1 MRVTSVFKKLIQ
13 LDHTVVTNVAFEAEG
28 IVVDVKPTWQLGR
41 CSGCGRRVR
50 GSYDRYRDRRWRHL
64 DLAGM
69 KLSLRA
75 EVRRLSCRHCG
86 VRVEAV
92 PWAAPGSHFTYA
104 FEDQVGYLAQRT
116 DKTTVSELMRI
127 AWTTAGEIVRRVV
140 DRHGPTDKLEG
151 LVNLG
156 VDELSVRRHHKYI
169 TVVVDHDRQRIV
181 WATEGK
187 TAASLKAF
195 FDELGPERCQQIRT
209 VTLDMSKAYAKA
221 VREACPQATQ
231 ALDRFHVQRLVHDAL
246 DELRRSEV
254 REAIEPD
261 DKRVLKKT
269 RWPLQKNPWN
279 LHGFEA
285 EKLTMLQK
293 ANQRLYRGYLLK
305 ESLLAVLDCS
315 YEFFARPKLDEWL
328 AWASRSR
335 LRPFVKLARTV
346 RAHAEG
352 IFAYIRTGLSNG
364 RTEALNGKLRTLTR
378 RSYGFHS
385 ASALIAMLELCC
397 AGINLRPV
405 HTHPPGAT

>member
-1 MRVTSVFKKLIQ
+1 MRITSVFRKLLSFEQ
-13 LDHTVVTNVAFEAEG
+13 TVVTGVTFDSDSL
-28 IVVDVKPTWQLGR
+28 VVDVKPTWRRPR
-41 CSGCGRRVR
+41 CAECHRKAS
-50 GSYDRYRDRRWRHL
+50 GSYDRYEGRRWRHL
-64 DLAGM
+64 DVCGM
-69 KLSLRA
+69 KVYLRA
-75 EVRRLSCRHCG
+75 DRRRVWCRDCG
-86 VRVEAV
+86 VRVEHL
-92 PWAAPGSHFTYA
+92 PWADGGSNFTRA

-127 AWTTAGEIVRRVV
+127 AWATVGDIARRVV
-140 DRHGPTDKLEG
+140 DRHGPADKLEG
-151 LVNLG
+151 LVNIG

-187 TAASLKAF
+187 TAESLKAF
-195 FDELGPERCQQIRT
+195 FDELGTERCQQIQT

-221 VREACPQATQ
+221 VSEACPQATQ
-231 ALDRFHVQRLVHDAL
+231 ALDRFHVQRLIHDAL
-246 DELRRSEV
+246 DEVRRSEV

-285 EKLTMLQK
+285 EKLSMLQK

-385 ASALIAMLELCC
+385 PSALIAMLELCC
-397 AGINLRPV
+397 SGIDLRPV
-405 HTHPPGAT
+405 HTSPPGAT